1 MYSKIPMPPCEWTE
15 ENMAYAMCFFPWI
28 GIVIGGI
35 TWIFG
40 IFGAGWGLSKPFYTV
55 ILMLIPLLVTGGIH
69 LDGLLDTSDAMSSY
83 QTRERRLEIMKDSNA
98 GAFAVI
104 TCVVYFFFYYG
115 VYSEVT
121 AEVFPVL
128 ALSFCLSRT
137 LSGLSIVSFPKAR
150 KDGSVSAMARGS
162 KEKYVKITMYVY
174 LVFILAA
181 MLLINY
187 KLGSICYVT
196 ALVIFGFYYRNSRKY
211 FGGTTG
217 DLAGCFLSLCEV
229 GMAFAVVIGNHLIG

>member
-1 MYSKIPMPPCEWTE
+1 M
-15 ENMAYAMCFFPWI
+15 
-28 GIVIGGI
+28 V
-35 TWIFG
+35 
-40 IFGAGWGLSKPFYTV
+40 
-55 ILMLIPLLVTGGIH
+55 
-69 LDGLLDTSDAMSSY
+69 
-83 QTRERRLEIMKDSNA
+83 
-98 GAFAVI
+98 
-104 TCVVYFFFYYG
+104 
-115 VYSEVT
+115 
-121 AEVFPVL
+121 